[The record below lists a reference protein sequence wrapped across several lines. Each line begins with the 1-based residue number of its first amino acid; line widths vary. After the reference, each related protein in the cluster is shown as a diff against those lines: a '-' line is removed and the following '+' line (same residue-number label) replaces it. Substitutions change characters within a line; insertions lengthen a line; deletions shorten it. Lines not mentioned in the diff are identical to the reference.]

1 MDAVSCTT
9 CGSSLDFLLG
19 GDETIFYCPT
29 CKEVELRITNVPEG
43 GVADSGGEPITGEP
57 LVDKPAVGQPAI
69 GKPSVEGQLVEPFVE
84 ESIVGEAV
92 VEEPVVEEPVVEGQV
107 EEDARFICSE
117 CGREL
122 GILREGNAHIYY
134 CGPCRRVDMEVDV
147 VEDYLNRVHPEDEI
161 MEDDGD
167 DIDFGT

>member
-43 GVADSGGEPITGEP
+43 GVEDSGGEPITGEP
-57 LVDKPAVGQPAI
+57 LVDEPAVGQP
-69 GKPSVEGQLVEPFVE
+69 SVEGD
-84 ESIVGEAV
+84 IV
-92 VEEPVVEEPVVEGQV
+92 EPVVEEPVVEGQV
-107 EEDARFICSE
+107 EENARFTCSE

-147 VEDYLNRVHPEDEI
+147 VEDYLNRVHPEDETL
-161 MEDDGD
+161 EDDGD